1 MAYAVPSTV
10 IVGDAVAAAGHNVI
24 VNDIIDHET
33 RIKTGVESYTT
44 VQKTA
49 LGTPATG
56 TTVYD
61 STLGVFQFYNGSVWV
76 NAQGSPPSLT
86 TVQKTALGTPATGTT
101 VYDSTLAALQV
112 YDGSAWVQRNLYLG
126 NTTAIKSIRT
136 GSTAATTDSSGVV
149 SISTGLSTVDFFS
162 VTHGTHGTVGNLN
175 LGRNQA
181 SSGGTIYVKCF
192 IAQTAAAY
200 QNSAL
205 TIDWMAVG
213 NP

>member
-33 RIKTGVESYTT
+33 RIKTGVESY
-44 VQKTA
+44 
-49 LGTPATG
+49 
-56 TTVYD
+56 
-61 STLGVFQFYNGSVWV
+61 
-76 NAQGSPPSLT
+76 T

-175 LGRNQA
+175 LGRNQV